1 MWKLKVMAFQNEEL
15 GGNLRYHKWSKRKIN
30 VQYII
35 LKKKKE
41 RWLWNSLGCCI
52 DEFQSY
58 CCSGVTGVGRPKGVL
73 FSLTEVV
80 NKISDHSSKADKKGS
95 LAFGEFN
102 QQG

>member
-1 MWKLKVMAFQNEEL
+1 MIKEKNKCPVYYFE
-15 GGNLRYHKWSKRKIN
+15 
-30 VQYII
+30 
-35 LKKKKE
+35 KKKE
-41 RWLWNSLGCCI
+41 RWLRNSLGCCI